1 MEKEYKLP
9 FWKRALA
16 SIKDFDKYQ
25 DFALE
30 NLAIGIKYFLKIM
43 LVFSIVVAIAFSI
56 KLSTLINKGQN
67 YLKNEMPEFE
77 YKDGIL
83 QIDQTEAIILEDSNV
98 FPGVMI
104 MDTRDVTEEQLDSY
118 YKKAGLYPNSILLL
132 KDKLILINKTAN
144 MQSSMDYKDI
154 VNRYELGNFTKQQA
168 IEKVGSINIY
178 LIYLA
183 IFFVMFVY
191 IFTIYVTNTILDA
204 LLLAALGYITAK
216 IVGLRLEFRSLFN
229 MSVHAL
235 TLPLLLN
242 MIYIPINLFTGFNI
256 QYFAVMYRTIS
267 FIYIVTAI
275 LIIRSNLIK
284 QQMELLKIVQEQEKT
299 KEEIEQRQEE
309 DKKKEESEDKKEEQP
324 KEKEK
329 KENKDTNIGKEA
341 EGQV

>member
-30 NLAIGIKYFLKIM
+30 NLAIGIKYFLKVM
-43 LVFSIVVAIAFSI
+43 LVFSIVVAAAFSI
-56 KLSTLINKGQN
+56 KLSTLLNKGQN
-67 YLKNEMPEFE
+67 YLKNDMPEFE

-83 QIDQTEAIILEDSNV
+83 QIEQTEAIILEDSDT
-98 FPGVMI
+98 FPGIMI
-104 MDTRDVTEEQLDSY
+104 MDTRDITQEQLDNY
-118 YKKAGLYPNSILLL
+118 YKKADSYPNSILLL
-132 KDKLILINKTAN
+132 KDRLILINKNAN
-144 MQSSMDYKDI
+144 MQSSMVYSDI
-154 VNRYELGNFTKQQA
+154 VNRYQLGNFTKQEA
-168 IEKVGSINIY
+168 VEKIEGINHY
-178 LIYLA
+178 LIYFA
-183 IFFVMFVY
+183 IFLIMFVY
-191 IFTIYVTNTILDA
+191 IFTIYVTNTILDV

-229 MSVHAL
+229 MAVHAL

-242 MIYIPINLFTGFNI
+242 MIYIPINLFTGFTM

-284 QQMELLKIVQEQEKT
+284 QQMELLKIVKEQEKT
-299 KEEIEQRQEE
+299 KEELEQKEEE
-309 DKKKEESEDKKEEQP
+309 DKEEPEEKKEEQP
-324 KEKEK
+324 KEK
-329 KENKDTNIGKEA
+329 KEEQKDNNIGKEA